1 MFLQLGGT
9 TIVLHLHAIP
19 NIQPLLESDPW
30 WWSYDALKLWVS
42 QFCDVPGGSSAE
54 VAHRMWGHGKLGDWS
69 GKKFREIRLKLEW
82 LRTLSLQYSISLTL
96 FN

>member
-9 TIVLHLHAIP
+9 IIVLHLHAIP

-42 QFCDVPGGSSAE
+42 QFCDVPGGSSDVGA
-54 VAHRMWGHGKLGDWS
+54 R
-69 GKKFREIRLKLEW
+69 
-82 LRTLSLQYSISLTL
+82 
-96 FN
+96 